1 MEGAAGLVVA
11 VTGRGH
17 PGRTKRACSARWGE
31 VRDSNGG
38 RVRQELASSAAR
50 IHLAIVG
57 ERS

>member
-17 PGRTKRACSARWGE
+17 AGRTGRAQGAVGQ
-31 VRDSNGG
+31 VRDFNG
-38 RVRQELASSAAR
+38 RRARQDLVSSAAR

>member
-11 VTGRGH
+11 MTGRGH
-17 PGRTKRACSARWGE
+17 RGRTSVRGAPVGQ
-31 VRDSNGG
+31 VRDFNG
-38 RVRQELASSAAR
+38 RRARQELASSAAR